1 MKVRYIMTRTVEEM
15 NSLLIE
21 IKENMKKFLLDNF
34 NLTLDIPVRI
44 NGRLS
49 KTGGQFVY
57 YNKNLYGQKQAIK
70 ITIAKHAL
78 MDYPISSIID
88 IAYHECIHYALFTQD
103 LPFRDKD
110 QYFIDTCN
118 KLGVS
123 LHDSTPEHKYHV
135 YTCGKGC
142 YIKRHRRLNNF
153 YYGLYACKIHKEDID
168 YFDRLSKEEIIHLEK
183 NFRPS

>member
-1 MKVRYIMTRTVEEM
+1 MARTVDEM

-21 IKENMKKFLLDNF
+21 VKENMEKFLLDNF

-57 YNKNLYGQKQAIK
+57 YTKTSYRQKQAVK

-78 MDYPISSIID
+78 RDYPLSNIID
-88 IAYHECIHYALFTQD
+88 IAYHECIHYALFTKN

-123 LHDSTPEHKYHV
+123 LHDSAMEHKYHV

-168 YFDRLSKEEIIHLEK
+168 YFDRLNKKEIIHLKKE
-183 NFRPS
+183 FQTS